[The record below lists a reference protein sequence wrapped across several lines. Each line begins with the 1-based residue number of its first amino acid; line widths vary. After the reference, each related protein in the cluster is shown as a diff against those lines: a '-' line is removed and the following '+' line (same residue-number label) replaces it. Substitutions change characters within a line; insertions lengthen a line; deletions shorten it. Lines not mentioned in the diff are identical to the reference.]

1 MGARQLRLEE
11 ISPDPD
17 PGAGVGVGGRAPR
30 VRPDAWVERT
40 WLDDDSWIDVGR
52 HWLQGA
58 DDLFDQVTD
67 PSTGL
72 PWQQRRRAMYGR
84 LVDEPRLTAE
94 LRLTHPTPAGEGP
107 LGAIV
112 CAASERYGAAVT
124 HLWANWYRSGD
135 DAVAWHGDR
144 IGRHHPDP
152 VVVIVSLGGPR
163 RFLVRPTPGRAGR
176 SHRWTLHSGDLL
188 VMGGACQR
196 RWQHAVPRQRGG
208 AERISLTFREPSAV
222 PDERSL
228 PPATHMSPNT

>member
-11 ISPDPD
+11 FSPDPGPATG
-17 PGAGVGVGGRAPR
+17 PGAPR
-30 VRPDAWVERT
+30 VRPDAPVERT
-40 WLDDDSWIDVGR
+40 WLDAGSWIDVGR

-58 DDLFDQVTD
+58 DSLFDQVTA
-67 PSTGL
+67 PTTGL
-72 PWQQRRRAMYGR
+72 SWQRRRRAMYGR

-94 LRLTHPTPAGEGP
+94 LRLARGTPAWDGP
-107 LGAIV
+107 LGDIV
-112 CAASERYGAAVT
+112 RAATERYGAAVT

-152 VVVIVSLGGPR
+152 VVVIVSLAGPR
-163 RFLVRPTPGRAGR
+163 RFLVRPAPGRPGD

-196 RWQHAVPRQRGG
+196 RWQHSVPRQRGG
-208 AERISLTFREPSAV
+208 AERISLTFREPSAA

-228 PPATHMSPNT
+228 PPAIHTSANT